1 MRWFWYYWD
10 FSIGTTSRE
19 NVEEK
24 GRSNLFS
31 LSKTKYFC
39 EAGFSICTIA
49 FPKKGRF
56 FDFVLNFLL
65 LCSSKGL
72 KTPFFR
78 IYVHFCVLWYIVCL
92 YKLEIKALR
101 IFSQKSWCC
110 PRKLPSFLEPCRKYF
125 LSVLVKLSKLDFSVI
140 YEGNFF
146 HSSGPAKIMKFL
158 RDSSL

>member
-1 MRWFWYYWD
+1 MLWFWYYWD
-10 FSIGTTSRE
+10 YSIGRTSRE

-24 GRSNLFS
+24 GRSSLFS
-31 LSKTKYFC
+31 LSKIKYFW
-39 EAGFSICTIA
+39 EAGFSICPIT

-78 IYVHFCVLWYIVCL
+78 IYIHFCVQWYIICL
-92 YKLEIKALR
+92 YKLKIKVLR

-110 PRKLPSFLEPCRKYF
+110 PRKLPSFLEPCHM
-125 LSVLVKLSKLDFSVI
+125 VI
-140 YEGNFF
+140 FYQ
-146 HSSGPAKIMKFL
+146 L
-158 RDSSL
+158 RDGDIWLHGDTWYSPKN